1 MLCKKVQN
9 TLAAHKM
16 LQPGDRVLVAVSG
29 GPDSVALC
37 HILHQLRQTYRIE
50 LVAAHVHHGIRGSEA
65 DQDAEFVQN
74 LARQLRLPIVVQR
87 VDVHTWRKEH
97 GGSLQMAA
105 RELRYQC
112 LHKIMADEGASKL
125 ALGHNADDQAEEI
138 LLRIFRGAGQ
148 RGLTGMPPHSH
159 NGVIRPLLEC
169 HRHEITAY
177 LENRSLAFRQDKS
190 NLRPWCQRNLL
201 RLELLPQL
209 EQNFN
214 SNLSA
219 TLLRTSN
226 IFREEEE
233 FWESLVCEWL
243 NQHSVKC
250 EDEGIRLPIGPL
262 LGTHT
267 AVQKRL
273 LRRVVELV
281 KGDLRGFGFHH
292 TESLL
297 QVCRSPAASTRIDL
311 PGGVTAQKNYSW
323 LTINLHQEITED
335 FYYEIAGPGAHP
347 LPRLD
352 HRMVLEYAAADLA
365 SEANRNPNEA
375 LMDLDRISFPL
386 VLRSSRAGDRFRPLG
401 LGGGK
406 KLKKFFIDAKIPRN
420 QRRSVPILCSGEQSI
435 WVVGLRLD
443 DRVKVTAKTN
453 RLLRLIY
460 AEGLE

>member
-1 MLCKKVQN
+1 
-9 TLAAHKM
+9 
-16 LQPGDRVLVAVSG
+16 
-29 GPDSVALC
+29 
-37 HILHQLRQTYRIE
+37 
-50 LVAAHVHHGIRGSEA
+50 
-65 DQDAEFVQN
+65 
-74 LARQLRLPIVVQR
+74 
-87 VDVHTWRKEH
+87 
-97 GGSLQMAA
+97 
-105 RELRYQC
+105 
-112 LHKIMADEGASKL
+112 
-125 ALGHNADDQAEEI
+125 
-138 LLRIFRGAGQ
+138 
-148 RGLTGMPPHSH
+148 
-159 NGVIRPLLEC
+159 
-169 HRHEITAY
+169 
-177 LENRSLAFRQDKS
+177 
-190 NLRPWCQRNLL
+190 LL

-292 TESLL
+292 TEILL

-420 QRRSVPILCSGEQSI
+420 QRRRVPILCSGEQII

-443 DRVKVTAKTN
+443 DRVKVTAKTK
-453 RLLRLIY
+453 RLLRLSY
-460 AEGLE
+460 VEGLE